1 MFAYWVLDNSNKY
14 EDFLTKTKPESA
26 VFAGFT
32 KTSPIRTGFGNGWS
46 MAARESSTTEKT
58 KQEVAMRERDLEFF
72 KLDPVDRLVLIWLI
86 ENVDV
91 ASIKSWIN
99 YIKADYKR
107 RKSIDID
114 AERLFHET
122 QLWNS
127 CKKKMLRV

>member
-1 MFAYWVLDNSNKY
+1 
-14 EDFLTKTKPESA
+14 
-26 VFAGFT
+26 
-32 KTSPIRTGFGNGWS
+32 
-46 MAARESSTTEKT
+46 MAARESSTTKKT

-122 QLWNS
+122 QL
-127 CKKKMLRV
+127 